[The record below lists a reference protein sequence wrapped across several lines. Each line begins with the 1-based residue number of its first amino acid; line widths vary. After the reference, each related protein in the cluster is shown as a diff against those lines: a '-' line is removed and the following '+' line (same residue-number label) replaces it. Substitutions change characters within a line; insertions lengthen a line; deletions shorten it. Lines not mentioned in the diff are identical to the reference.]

1 MKNKITKI
9 AKIIRIIG
17 IIISIVSI
25 VWGAFLMHYIF
36 GMFILGFST
45 FSVGMFITEYYD
57 W

>member
-1 MKNKITKI
+1 MIKTI

-17 IIISIVSI
+17 IIISIISI

-36 GMFILGFST
+36 GMFVLGFST
-45 FSVGMFITEYYD
+45 FSVGMFLTEYRD